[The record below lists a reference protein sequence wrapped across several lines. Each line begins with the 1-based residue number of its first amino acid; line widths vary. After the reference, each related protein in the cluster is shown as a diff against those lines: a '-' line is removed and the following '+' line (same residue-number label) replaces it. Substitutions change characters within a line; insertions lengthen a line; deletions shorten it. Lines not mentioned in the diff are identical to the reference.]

1 MKKLFIRF
9 RAYLPVIFVIGLLLL
24 PNIGFAQETPLDPGS
39 DTLEGLADVL
49 GLIIS
54 VLTFLALL
62 MINFFGELLGTSMIT
77 GPEPMAAIQPM
88 WMWVRNLTNI
98 LFVGVLLFLAFS
110 NLFSS
115 LGVGGEGGN
124 WTIKEKLPKLIIAIV
139 AINFSLLGFKVVID
153 AINVGTVAILGI
165 ADHRLEP
172 DMTGIQEV
180 LSGTRTWIK
189 IDEDRQKAIKESL
202 DNGYSDEKSDID
214 VAGGNDCSTQWGTFI
229 NDNSSSCTDESK
241 CALFAKD
248 GSDIFVCRGFTESIN
263 DLFCRDWIEESG
275 DGYADQ
281 VGGDDK
287 CLFMMKKDSF
297 STMITPKSEPGQ
309 NLFAAFGSVFMHL
322 EKLPALGAEINSL
335 GSVVTNTLFS
345 AILAIAFIVALV
357 AVFIAMVVRV
367 ILLWV
372 VLVFSPLLV
381 GASILGVD
389 GGKGG
394 DISGKIVTHLIM
406 PLKVAAAFAVGFVMM
421 SAMVEWHTETGETSF
436 VFGPALSQLGVNE
449 YAFLWQ
455 IATIVLFWMV
465 AFWAVEGSL
474 ADKLIQG
481 VKGAAET
488 LATVT
493 AKSLTV
499 DRPMFTVGTGDK
511 ESQFSLGSVLAAPS
525 ALANAKQA
533 RDNKMKATMAQAF
546 GITQSDFAKGLQGK
560 TFSNVEDFKRYLLSA
575 GSKGEAGSH
584 YKEIAEA
591 LRNSSFA
598 ESTQL
603 ANSMLASGGDMEK
616 FNEAIKGNLSG
627 HGFMDNPYLDS
638 SASYG
643 KPYEKSTPERH
654 GEGEGKA
661 TKVEN
666 LNTAAKTAT
675 VGSTAITAGTSMMEL
690 QNAAINGVESEE
702 IARGLLGIIS
712 HKSGAAVAVN
722 SGGVQMVSMVDKN
735 KNLINWNDFGEN
747 PSVESLNTET
757 NNVNFAEI
765 YKSSNDLTKKLIEQI
780 LEEKTSLS
788 LSWNGSKFI
797 KEKTS

>member
-172 DMTGIQEV
+172 DMTGITEV

-189 IDEDRQKAIKESL
+189 IDEDRQKAIKEVTL
-202 DNGYSDEKSDID
+202 NGDNFIEDEID
-214 VAGGNDCSTQWGTFI
+214 VAGGNSCSMEWNTFI
-229 NDNSSSCTDESK
+229 TDPNSKCKSDDKSE

-263 DLFCRDWIEESG
+263 DLFCRDWIEASG

-297 STMITPKSEPGQ
+297 STIITPKSEPGQ

-575 GSKGEAGSH
+575 GSIGEAGSH

-603 ANSMLASGGDMEK
+603 ANSMLASGGDMKK
-616 FNEAIKGNLSG
+616 FNEAIKGNFSG
-627 HGFMDNPYLDS
+627 HGFMGDPFLAS
-638 SASYG
+638 PESYG
-643 KPYEKSTPERH
+643 KPYESTSESPVRDKAKVKGEDFKNYAEAKDSLKGKKDLEPEDSAAAMKLR
-654 GEGEGKA
+654 GAPDTLAKAVEGLDVTMKR
-661 TKVEN
+661 
-666 LNTAAKTAT
+666 
-675 VGSTAITAGTSMMEL
+675 
-690 QNAAINGVESEE
+690 GVYIDDEKNVFMHLS
-702 IARGLLGIIS
+702 S
-712 HKSGAAVAVN
+712 DSSGAVKLNLSGVN
-722 SGGVQMVSMVDKN
+722 GNIDELNGKMKGIPKALSGNLSTDMEQSILTEGGLDPN
-735 KNLINWNDFGEN
+735 KYTWDAEARNFRGK
-747 PSVESLNTET
+747 SNTP
-757 NNVNFAEI
+757 A
-765 YKSSNDLTKKLIEQI
+765 
-780 LEEKTSLS
+780 
-788 LSWNGSKFI
+788 
-797 KEKTS
+797 

>member
-1 MKKLFIRF
+1 MKNFISRF
-9 RAYLPVIFVIGLLLL
+9 RVYLPVILIIGVLLI
-24 PNIGFAQETPLDPGS
+24 PNIGFATRGDTLLDPGS

-49 GLIIS
+49 GLVIS

-88 WMWVRNLTNI
+88 WMWIRNLTNI

-115 LGVGGEGGN
+115 LGIGGEGGN

-172 DMTGIQEV
+172 DMTGITEV

-189 IDEDRQKAIKESL
+189 IDGDRQKAIKKSL
-202 DNGYSDEKSDID
+202 GDKNFKQEDLD
-214 VAGGNDCSTQWGTFI
+214 VAGGNDCGTQWNTFI
-229 NDNSSSCTDESK
+229 TEDGMKCDSEDKSQ

-335 GSVVTNTLFS
+335 GAVATNTLFS

-357 AVFIAMVVRV
+357 AVFIAMIVRV
-367 ILLWV
+367 ILLWI

-421 SAMVEWHTETGETSF
+421 STMVEWQTETSDTTF

-499 DRPMFTVGTGDK
+499 DRPMFTVGTGK
-511 ESQFSLGSVLAAPS
+511 NESKFSLGSVLSAPS
-525 ALANAKQA
+525 AIANAKQA

-560 TFSNVEDFKRYLLSA
+560 TFSSAADFKRYLLSA
-575 GSKGEAGSH
+575 GSIGEAGSH

-603 ANSMLASGGDMEK
+603 ANSMLASGGDMKK
-616 FNEAIKGNLSG
+616 FNEAITGNLSG
-627 HGFMDNPYLDS
+627 HGFMSDPYL
-638 SASYG
+638 ATPGSYG
-643 KPYEKSTPERH
+643 KSYSPGTSPAPKNKS
-654 GEGEGKA
+654 

-666 LNTAAKTAT
+666 ITENSAT
-675 VGSTAITAGTSMMEL
+675 VGETEITSSTSMQGL
-690 QNAAINGVESEE
+690 QNSAKNGVDSEDT
-702 IARGLLGIIS
+702 AYKLLKIIQNT
-712 HKSGAAVAVN
+712 SGAAVPVV
-722 SGGVQMVSMVDKN
+722 SGGVQMVSIVDKN
-735 KNLINWNDFGEN
+735 KNRIDWNHFGEGTT
-747 PSVESLNTET
+747 VDKLNTET
-757 NNVNFAEI
+757 SGVNFAEI
-765 YKSSNDLTKKLIEQI
+765 YKNSNDLTKNLIEQI
-780 LEEKTSLS
+780 LEEKTGLKI
-788 LSWNGSKFI
+788 SWDGDKFI
-797 KEKTS
+797 QEIE